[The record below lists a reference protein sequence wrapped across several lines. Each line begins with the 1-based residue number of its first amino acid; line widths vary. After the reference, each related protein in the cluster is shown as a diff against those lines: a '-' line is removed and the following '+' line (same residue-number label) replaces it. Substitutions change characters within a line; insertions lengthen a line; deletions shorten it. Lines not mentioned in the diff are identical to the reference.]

1 MKKLVLTEQQYK
13 YLVNNIILT
22 EAENYEPTPQDIY
35 NNMVVTKHGQEEE
48 KPAFGE
54 WKRVRK
60 GNKMN
65 IKNINTN
72 EYISKVW
79 YDWVGTLI
87 NGLAIV
93 NNIGQG
99 YNIINENGQLILPNW
114 HEDIDLSNDGK
125 YVVAD
130 ADGEYIK
137 QYSPEDI
144 KNGNITESVKKSLKE
159 NSSFDRYIKNEGDLF
174 EYFYDYIDRHFNEI
188 TDNISLKE
196 EFDNMWFVTT
206 DYIDDNVFQIS
217 KEKAFRLFQHA
228 FGQVSDA
235 NKWQK

>member
-1 MKKLVLTEQQYK
+1 MKKLVLTEEQYK
-13 YLVNNIILT
+13 FLVKNMLT
-22 EAENYEPTPQDIY
+22 EDSSFEPSPKDVY
-35 NNMVVTKHGQEEE
+35 DNMRNTGHGYEEE
-48 KPAFGE
+48 KPDFQG

-65 IKNINTN
+65 LKNTQTN
-72 EYISKVW
+72 EYVSDVW
-79 YDWVGTLI
+79 YDWVGSLI
-87 NGLAIV
+87 SGFAIV
-93 NNIGQG
+93 NNIGEG
-99 YNIINENGQLILPNW
+99 YNLIDHQGNLVFPNW
-114 HEDIDLSNDGK
+114 HEDIDMNENNV
-125 YVVAD
+125 VVAD
-130 ADGEYIK
+130 ADGEYVK
-137 QYSPEDI
+137 TYSYDDL

-174 EYFYDYIDRHFNEI
+174 EYFYDYIDRHFDEI

-217 KEKAFRLFQHA
+217 KEEAFRLFQHA
-228 FGQVSDA
+228 FGQVNDA

>member
-1 MKKLVLTEQQYK
+1 MKKLVLTEQQYN

-35 NNMVVTKHGQEEE
+35 NNMVVTNHGQEEE

-72 EYISKVW
+72 EYISKAW

-99 YNIINENGQLILPNW
+99 YNIINENGQLMLPNW

-130 ADGEYIK
+130 ANGEYIK

-144 KNGNITESVKKSLKE
+144 KNGDV
-159 NSSFDRYIKNEGDLF
+159 EG
-174 EYFYDYIDRHFNEI
+174 
-188 TDNISLKE
+188 
-196 EFDNMWFVTT
+196 
-206 DYIDDNVFQIS
+206 
-217 KEKAFRLFQHA
+217 
-228 FGQVSDA
+228 
-235 NKWQK
+235 

>member
-1 MKKLVLTEQQYK
+1 MKKLVITEEQYN
-13 YLVNNIILT
+13 YLANKIL
-22 EAENYEPTPQDIY
+22 AEDSSFEPTPQDIY
-35 NNMVVTKHGQEEE
+35 NNMRNTGHGYEEE
-48 KPAFGE
+48 KPSFQG

-65 IKNINTN
+65 IKNVETG
-72 EYISKVW
+72 EYLSSTW
-79 YDWVGTLI
+79 FDWIGSLVDGY
-87 NGLAIV
+87 AIV

-99 YNIINENGQLILPNW
+99 YNIINQQGNLVLSQW
-114 HEDIDLSNDGK
+114 HEDIDMNDNGFI
-125 YVVAD
+125 VAD
-130 ADGEYIK
+130 ADGQYIK
-137 QYSPEDI
+137 TYTVDDLN
-144 KNGNITESVKKSLKE
+144 NGNITESVKKSIKE

-174 EYFYDYIDRHFNEI
+174 DYFYDYIDRHFNEI

-217 KEKAFRLFQHA
+217 KEEAFRLFQHA
-228 FGQVSDA
+228 FGQVNDA